1 MDSYDVIVIGGG
13 PAGSATAL
21 FLARSG
27 YKVVLLDQSRFPR
40 DKVCGEFISPAADA
54 ILEDL
59 GVLSEIEAH
68 SPVRLNGVAISSYE
82 MTGFAVD
89 YPPLPRTTRPMT
101 SLSLPRFLLDRL
113 MIERVRQT
121 GVAVKEGHKV
131 TDFIVEE
138 GRVVGVRGRDNSK
151 TPFEFRVDVVV
162 DAGGRNGISL
172 RRFDLKKKSRGS
184 SKIALAAHW
193 TTQHPLKKYCAMH
206 VSDPGYTGIAP
217 TGENQVNVVLVVDKK
232 SLQGEKDLHDFY
244 VRTVLKNPLRRKLLD
259 QGEVAEKVRSVD
271 SLGFFVRPPTL
282 GGLVLVG
289 DASGFIDPF
298 TGEGIYLSLRSA
310 EIAAQV
316 IDDCFMKKDFSRNAL
331 AVYERRRKREFHK
344 KFLLSKILQYLIYN
358 PPLCN
363 RVIQTLARNP
373 DQAATLVG
381 VIGDYIPADK
391 VVSLKFFGRLL
402 ANSFRTDSRTLAEK
416 KWNQDLEQNG

>member
-1 MDSYDVIVIGGG
+1 MNRYDVIVIGGG

-21 FLARSG
+21 LLSRSG
-27 YKVVLLDQSRFPR
+27 YKVALLDQATFPR

-54 ILEDL
+54 ILERL
-59 GVLSEIEAH
+59 GVLSEIEAL

-89 YPPLPRTTRPMT
+89 YPPLPGTTLPMT
-101 SLSLPRFLLDRL
+101 SLSLPRFVFDRL
-113 MIERVRQT
+113 MIERVQQAEVT
-121 GVAVKEGHKV
+121 VKEGHKV

-138 GRVVGVRGRDNSK
+138 GRVAGVRGRDDSK
-151 TPFEFRVDVVV
+151 TAFELRAEVVV
-162 DAGGRNGISL
+162 DAGGRNGVSL
-172 RRFDLKKKSRGS
+172 RRFNLKKKSQGS
-184 SKIALAAHW
+184 SKIAFAAHW
-193 TTQHPLKKYCAMH
+193 TVPKPLDKYCAMH
-206 VSDPGYTGIAP
+206 ISHPGYTGIAP

-232 SLQGEKDLHDFY
+232 SIQGEKDLHDFY
-244 VRTVLKNPLRRKLLD
+244 VRTVLKNPLRRDLL
-259 QGEVAEKVRSVD
+259 GEGQVEEKVRSVD
-271 SLGFFVRPPTL
+271 SLGFSVRPPTL

-310 EIAAQV
+310 EIASDV
-316 IDDCFMKKDFSRNAL
+316 IDASFKRKDFSRDAL
-331 AVYERRRKREFHK
+331 AVYERRRKKEFNK
-344 KFLLSKILQYLIYN
+344 KFILSKILQYLIYN
-358 PPLCN
+358 PTLCN

-391 VVSLKFFGRLL
+391 VVSIKFLGRLL
-402 ANSFRTDSRTLAEK
+402 IRALRSNSRFFAGKQADATPL
-416 KWNQDLEQNG
+416 Q

>member
-1 MDSYDVIVIGGG
+1 MDRYDVIVIGGG
-13 PAGSATAL
+13 PAGSATAM

-27 YKVVLLDQSRFPR
+27 YKVVLLDQATFPR

-59 GVLSEIEAH
+59 GVLSEIEAL

-89 YPPLPRTTRPMT
+89 YPPLPGTTRPMT
-101 SLSLPRFLLDRL
+101 SLSLPRFALDRL
-113 MIERVRQT
+113 MIERVQQA
-121 GVAVKEGHKV
+121 GVAVKEAHKV

-138 GRVVGVRGRDNSK
+138 GRVTGVRGRCDSK
-151 TPFEFRVDVVV
+151 TPIEFRASVVV

-172 RRFDLKKKSRGS
+172 RRFDLKKKSQGS

-193 TTQHPLKKYCAMH
+193 TVPHPLENYCSMH
-206 VSDPGYTGIAP
+206 ISHPGYTGIAS

-232 SLQGEKDLHDFY
+232 SIQGEKDLHEFY

-271 SLGFFVRPPTL
+271 SLGFSVRPPSV

-310 EIAAQV
+310 QIAAKV
-316 IDDCFMKKDFSRNAL
+316 IDDCIKRKDFSVNAL
-331 AVYERRRKREFHK
+331 AVYERRRKKEFNK

-363 RVIQTLARNP
+363 RVIQTLAKNP

-381 VIGDYIPADK
+381 VIGDYIPAEK
-391 VVSLKFFGRLL
+391 VVSLKFLGRLL
-402 ANSFRTDSRTLAEK
+402 AGTFGTGSRTLAGKEMGASP
-416 KWNQDLEQNG
+416 NQ

>member
-1 MDSYDVIVIGGG
+1 MNPRYDVIVIGGG
-13 PAGSATAL
+13 PAGSASAL

-27 YKVVLLDQSRFPR
+27 YKVALFDQSWFPR
-40 DKVCGEFISPAADA
+40 DKVCGEFVSPAADA

-59 GVLSEIEAH
+59 GVLSTIEALK
-68 SPVRLNGVAISSYE
+68 PVRLSGVAISSYE

-89 YPPLPRTTRPMT
+89 YPPLPGTTRPMT
-101 SLSLPRFLLDRL
+101 SLSLPRFALDRL
-113 MIERVRQT
+113 MIERVGQA
-121 GVAVKEGHKV
+121 GVVVKEGHKV

-138 GRVVGVRGRDNSK
+138 GRVTGVRGRDDSK
-151 TPFEFRVDVVV
+151 TQFEFRASVVV
-162 DAGGRNGISL
+162 DAGGRNGVSL

-193 TTQHPLKKYCAMH
+193 TVPQPLKKYCTMH
-206 VSDPGYTGIAP
+206 ISHPGYTGIAP
-217 TGENQVNVVLVVDKK
+217 TGEDEVNVVLVVDQK

-244 VRTVLKNPLRRKLLD
+244 VRTVLQNPLRRDLL
-259 QGEVAEKVRSVD
+259 GNGAVAEKARSVD
-271 SLGFFVRPPTL
+271 SLGFSVRPPKI

-310 EIAAQV
+310 QIAAEV
-316 IDDCFMKKDFSRNAL
+316 IDVSFQRNDFSRGAL
-331 AVYERRRKREFHK
+331 AVYERARKKEFNK

-381 VIGDYIPADK
+381 VIGDYIPANK
-391 VVSLKFFGRLL
+391 VVSPRFLGQLL
-402 ANSFRTDSRTLAEK
+402 SRSWGTDSKIISRK
-416 KWNQDLEQNG
+416 KVGASPF